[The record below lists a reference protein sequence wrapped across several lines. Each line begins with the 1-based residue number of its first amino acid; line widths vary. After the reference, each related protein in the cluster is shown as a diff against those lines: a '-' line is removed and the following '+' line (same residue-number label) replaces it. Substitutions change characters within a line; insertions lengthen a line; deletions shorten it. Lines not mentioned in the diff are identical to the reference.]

1 MKKRIFKSMK
11 LSYVFALVIGAL
23 FMIRNVEARDIEK
36 DLTLSQDITEN
47 LVVKSGKNVTIDLN
61 GFNITTTNKDAIKVE
76 LGATLTL
83 KGKGKIEAV
92 GKGVA
97 GLYNNGTTVIDDK
110 NTEIYKKETKANV
123 DTYYAILNHG
133 KLTINNAKVTMDTI
147 LGKNASSLIAS
158 GYYNFTTNTAEKIGY
173 VSGVGMEKPTLTINN
188 GEFSGGINTVKNDDN
203 GTLTINNG
211 TFKNY
216 IQVAVMNANITKIN
230 GGEFNVPTGEDKTTI
245 YNLYLAGGYNEGILE
260 VTGGTFKA
268 ENFIEGYAN
277 TQKPITI
284 TNGNFEIKYMI
295 NSNFKKDSLNNNT
308 LKVSGGTFDVNS
320 DVFSYL
326 KEGFD
331 AFDIE
336 NQKVIVD
343 KQAEFK
349 LNKKEYYIEKGKTIK
364 LDYTANETGKK
375 YTNFGSADEN
385 IATIKNYE
393 ITGVNVG
400 KTTID
405 CFIGGLGEEVQ
416 VIVYEIKTDDATKKE
431 SNNLN
436 NIINNIVE
444 NKTNKVIDEE
454 TSNKLLDAVKN
465 GKTIETE
472 LTAKEVKASEISND
486 TKTKINKILKKE
498 EKIAAFFDINVLLK
512 ADNNSIGKITELE
525 NTVLVSVDIPTT
537 LPELKTG
544 YTRKYYIIRVHNGE
558 TTKLD
563 AKLVNGKIEFETD
576 KFSDYALAYVDETT
590 TAKEENKGKLD
601 DVPKTGFINYTIM
614 FIIFGLMALI
624 SFKILRKN

>member
-23 FMIRNVEARDIEK
+23 FMIRNVSA
-36 DLTLSQDITEN
+36 LTLNGDSTEPI
-47 LVVKSGKNVTIDLN
+47 VIESGKTETIDLN
-61 GFNITTTNKDAIKVE
+61 GKTLNVSSNKNAITINEGAVVTIKGNGTVYAEAAAIF
-76 LGATLTL
+76 
-83 KGKGKIEAV
+83 
-92 GKGVA
+92 
-97 GLYNNGTTVIDDK
+97 NNGGTVTIENGTFSSSKFYTVK
-110 NTEIYKKETKANV
+110 N
-123 DTYYAILNHG
+123 LG
-133 KLTINNAKVTMDTI
+133 KMTINGGLFNQYKE
-147 LGKNASSLIAS
+147 KNSSNSSLIANGFYGKLGNDCGVEMPKS
-158 GYYNFTTNTAEKIGY
+158 TDKSITEAIAVLTINGGTFDQYTTTSTIKGD
-173 VSGVGMEKPTLTINN
+173 SWSKTTINN
-188 GEFSGGINTVKNDDN
+188 GEFTSHN
-203 GTLTINNG
+203 GTLV
-211 TFKNY
+211 
-216 IQVAVMNANITKIN
+216 QVTGEVKIN
-230 GGEFNVPTGEDKTTI
+230 GGNYIGFDDITMFNGSTQKIFEPADLTITGGKFSANYIVWTHTNGSMKITGGDFTGVKKGVVDTYGKKEFDHSITGGLFNVNSLDI
-245 YNLYLAGGYNEGILE
+245 YNY
-260 VTGGTFKA
+260 
-268 ENFIEGYAN
+268 
-277 TQKPITI
+277 
-284 TNGNFEIKYMI
+284 
-295 NSNFKKDSLNNNT
+295 LNN
-308 LKVSGGTFDVNS
+308 GY
-320 DVFSYL
+320 DVFDTADGNL
-326 KEGFD
+326 
-331 AFDIE
+331 
-336 NQKVIVD
+336 IVD

-431 SNNLN
+431 TNNLN

-444 NKTNKVIDEE
+444 NKTTKGIDEE

-465 GKTIETE
+465 GKTIKTE
-472 LTAKEVKASEISND
+472 LTTKEVKASEISND

-590 TAKEENKGKLD
+590 TTKEENKGKLD

>member
-23 FMIRNVEARDIEK
+23 FMIRNVSA
-36 DLTLSQDITEN
+36 LTLNGDSTEPI
-47 LVVKSGKNVTIDLN
+47 VIESGKTETIDLN
-61 GFNITTTNKDAIKVE
+61 GKTLNVSSNKNAITINEGAVVTIKGNGTVYAESAAIF
-76 LGATLTL
+76 
-83 KGKGKIEAV
+83 
-92 GKGVA
+92 
-97 GLYNNGTTVIDDK
+97 NNGGTVTIENGTFSSSKFYTVK
-110 NTEIYKKETKANV
+110 N
-123 DTYYAILNHG
+123 LG
-133 KLTINNAKVTMDTI
+133 KMTINGGLFNQYKE
-147 LGKNASSLIAS
+147 KNSSNSSLIANGFYGKLENDCGVETPKS
-158 GYYNFTTNTAEKIGY
+158 TDKSIIEAIAVLTINGGTFDQYTTTSTIKGD
-173 VSGVGMEKPTLTINN
+173 SWSKTTINN
-188 GEFSGGINTVKNDDN
+188 GEFTSHN
-203 GTLTINNG
+203 GTLV
-211 TFKNY
+211 
-216 IQVAVMNANITKIN
+216 QVTGEVKIN
-230 GGEFNVPTGEDKTTI
+230 GGNFIGFDDITMFNGSTQKIFEPADLTITGGEFSANYIVWTHTNGSMKITGGDFTGVKKGVVDTYGKKEFDHSITGGLFNVNSVDI
-245 YNLYLAGGYNEGILE
+245 YNYLNDGY
-260 VTGGTFKA
+260 
-268 ENFIEGYAN
+268 
-277 TQKPITI
+277 
-284 TNGNFEIKYMI
+284 
-295 NSNFKKDSLNNNT
+295 
-308 LKVSGGTFDVNS
+308 
-320 DVFSYL
+320 DVFDTADG
-326 KEGFD
+326 KF
-331 AFDIE
+331 
-336 NQKVIVD
+336 IVD

-375 YTNFGSADEN
+375 YTNFGSANEN

-405 CFIGGLGEEVQ
+405 CFIGGRGEEVQ

-431 SNNLN
+431 TNNIS

-444 NKTNKVIDEE
+444 NKTNKGIDEE

-472 LTAKEVKASEISND
+472 LTTKEVKASEISND
-486 TKTKINKILKKE
+486 TKAKINKILKKE

-590 TAKEENKGKLD
+590 TTKEENKGKLD
-601 DVPKTGFINYTIM
+601 DVPKTGFINYTTM